1 MSNHFMQPW
10 SSRQKKGGRRFQKK
24 RNPNWVV
31 VIKSQ
36 TLNKP
41 IISKV
46 NVTWILKCKL
56 RRLIFL
62 I

>member
-1 MSNHFMQPW
+1 MSNHFVQPR
-10 SSRQKKGGRRFQKK
+10 SSRQKKGGREVQKK
-24 RNPNWVV
+24 NGNPNWV

-46 NVTWILKCKL
+46 NVTWILKCKS
-56 RRLIFL
+56 RRLIF
-62 I
+62 